1 MKVYYVLGLYDGC
14 YYVRCLLPMRKIGF
28 SADKEGLG
36 VNKVDRKTS
45 AVRAIQSDIVVF
57 QRPDEEKKY
66 EAALMLK
73 KLGKKIVFENDDTYR
88 SLDDEMKWGNLLS
101 YKQKWIEKFLEIS
114 DLVITT
120 TPTLKKEYE
129 KFSDNVV
136 ICKNCVDPFDWGK
149 PEHYQNE
156 KFRIGLVG
164 SVLLNNDFNS
174 IKKALAKI
182 RDDKEIEIV
191 VFGMPT
197 KSEATKLAQKI
208 YQTELDFW
216 GSLGVDWFPFVPM
229 DKYIE
234 TLKEMKVDL
243 MLIPRR
249 DNYFNRCKSNLK
261 YLEASMLEVPVIAQ
275 GFKAGDSP
283 YQKDI
288 KNWRNGVICVEDNEW
303 LPAIYKLKNNPSL
316 RHKLGSRARKY
327 VLRHYDINNNYKCWL
342 KEFKKLYAKS

>member
-28 SADKEGLG
+28 SADKEGLS
-36 VNKVDRKTS
+36 KEMVDRKTS

-66 EAALMLK
+66 EAAVMLK
-73 KLGKKIVFENDDTYR
+73 KLGKKIVFENDDTFR
-88 SLDDEMKWGNLLS
+88 SLDDEMKWGKLLS
-101 YKQKWIEKFLEIS
+101 DRQKWIEKFLEIS

-129 KFSDNVV
+129 EFNDNVV
-136 ICKNCVDPFDWGK
+136 ICKNCVDPFDWGE
-149 PEHYQNE
+149 PEKHNNK

-174 IKKALAKI
+174 IRKALEVIKK
-182 RDDKEIEIV
+182 DKEIQLV
-191 VFGMPT
+191 VFGMPP
-197 KSEATKLAQKI
+197 KVDATKLAQKV
-208 YQTELDFW
+208 YKKEFDFW
-216 GSLGVDWFPFVPM
+216 TSFNIEWQPFVPM
-229 DKYIE
+229 DYYIQ
-234 TLKEMKVDL
+234 TLKNMRMDI

-288 KNWRNGVICVEDNEW
+288 KNWNNGVICVDDDEW

-327 VLRHYDINNNYKCWL
+327 VLKHYDINNNYKCWL